1 MRRTICI
8 LTLLALALTTATIVV
23 AKKPAAERPA
33 RKQGPGRHGPGGP
46 GQMPLVPPGLVNQL
60 ELTADQ
66 QTAFDALA
74 KQWAADRDA
83 WLKENKP
90 DSAQQA
96 EMKAAREAGDRER
109 MQALR
114 EQHQGKMKSL
124 HEMRQSYVDKVKA
137 LLNDDQQSILARAQE
152 HARQHR
158 HHHHH
163 HGGKGGKGGRP
174 GKGAAPADTE

>member
-1 MRRTICI
+1 MRRTISI

-23 AKKPAAERPA
+23 AEKPAAERPA

-60 ELTADQ
+60 ALTADQ

-90 DSAQQA
+90 DSAKQA
-96 EMKAAREAGDRER
+96 EMKAAREAGDREK

-114 EQHQGKMKSL
+114 EQNRGKMKPL
-124 HEMRQSYVDKVKA
+124 HEMRKGYVDKVKA
-137 LLNDDQQSILARAQE
+137 LLNDDQQTILARARE
-152 HARQHR
+152 HAKQHR

-163 HGGKGGKGGRP
+163 GSKDGRGGPGGPRNTP
-174 GKGAAPADTE
+174 PAQN